1 MSFFQL
7 KMEWCWNRIDA
18 TFESVDTTSKDE
30 NGSAN
35 DTDDNASDNDIDDNA
50 SDNDVDDNASDNE

>member
-30 NGSAN
+30 NGSDNA
-35 DTDDNASDNDIDDNA
+35 TDDNASDNDIDD
-50 SDNDVDDNASDNE
+50 DDDDNASDNE